1 MLTKNITLK
10 KFGVKNNF
18 SSNRKKIKVILKNL
32 SSSQFFNSLTN
43 QYKYSF
49 DKNKIQKYKKFSNFS
64 IIGIGGSAL

>member
-1 MLTKNITLK
+1 MLTKNITFK

-18 SSNRKKIKVILKNL
+18 SSNRKKIKLILKNL

-49 DKNKIQKYKKFSNFS
+49 DKNKIQKYKKF
-64 IIGIGGSAL
+64 